1 MISAPMNEFKQKAIA
16 TWSSGDYRSIATF
29 IPPISAHLIR
39 LVNISPDKSILD
51 VACGNGNTAISA
63 RKIGARVTGL
73 DLTPELLDQAVEEEL
88 MAEMDGIEWKQ
99 GDAEALPFEDESFD
113 IVVSTFGHMFAP
125 HPDLAIKEI
134 VRVTKKGG
142 TIGFATWPPE
152 LSVGSM
158 FRTIAK
164 YTATAVPNPPPSPME
179 WGIPEVIRKR
189 LTGVKG
195 IYFERGTVNVPI
207 LSPNHYWNH
216 FSSNYGPLIQ
226 AIRLVKEQSEE
237 KVELLRKDFL
247 NAIRPYI
254 YENELRVGYLLTIG
268 IKE

>member
-1 MISAPMNEFKQKAIA
+1 MNEFKQKAIA

-63 RKIGARVTGL
+63 RKIGAKVTGL
-73 DLTPELLDQAVEEEL
+73 DLTPELLDQAVEEES

-113 IVVSTFGHMFAP
+113 IVVSTFGHKFAP

-152 LSVGSM
+152 LS
-158 FRTIAK
+158 RK
-164 YTATAVPNPPPSPME
+164 YVSDNCKIYRYCRSESSSFPNGMGNS
-179 WGIPEVIRKR
+179 
-189 LTGVKG
+189 
-195 IYFERGTVNVPI
+195 RGYPKTSHRSQRDI
-207 LSPNHYWNH
+207 
-216 FSSNYGPLIQ
+216 F
-226 AIRLVKEQSEE
+226 
-237 KVELLRKDFL
+237 
-247 NAIRPYI
+247 
-254 YENELRVGYLLTIG
+254 
-268 IKE
+268 